1 MIYLLELQ
9 LHPYESELIITAI
22 KEHYNDVAIISVFF
36 PNASLE
42 MAQCVISEMMIVYWP
57 MGNTTCVYVVQY
69 RVV

>member
-22 KEHYNDVAIISVFF
+22 KEHCNDVAIISVFF

-42 MAQCVISEMMIVYWP
+42 MSQCVTSEMMAYGY
-57 MGNTTCVYVVQY
+57 MTCIYVVLN
-69 RVV
+69 V